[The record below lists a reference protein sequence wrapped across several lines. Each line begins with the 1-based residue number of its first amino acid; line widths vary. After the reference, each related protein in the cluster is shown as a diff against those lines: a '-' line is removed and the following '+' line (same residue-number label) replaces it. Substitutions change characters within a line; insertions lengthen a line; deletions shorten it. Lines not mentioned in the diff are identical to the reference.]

1 MLDSK
6 LQQLLIDKQ
15 KFEGDSGNEVLQAFL
30 KWYNSIMAA
39 IDMVYDPAI
48 ASNNQLFA
56 ACKGFPVT
64 RLTREN
70 QQKFQAVCPLS
81 IEQYLSRSEETTK
94 SIAPHADPSS
104 TNEFGRSMS
113 MIFQVVEETLMNLMG
128 AYGYRKNCTAPHL
141 TKFLPVWKSAVKNII
156 AKRTEIT
163 NSIPGEFKNSMAAS
177 SQATTALQSL
187 TSRVTE
193 CRSSAN
199 MNACISKLVS
209 W

>member
-15 KFEGDSGNEVLQAFL
+15 KFEGDSGNEILQAFL

-39 IDMVYDPAI
+39 IDMVYDTAI

-64 RLTREN
+64 RLTQEN
-70 QQKFQAVCPLS
+70 QQKFYAIYPLS
-81 IEQYLSRSEETTK
+81 IEPYLSRSEESTK
-94 SIAPHADPSS
+94 SIVLADPSS
-104 TNEFGRSMS
+104 TNEFERSMR
-113 MIFQVVEETLMNLMG
+113 MIFQMVEETLMNLMG
-128 AYGYRKNCTAPHL
+128 MYRYRTNCTAPHL

-156 AKRTEIT
+156 AKRTEAT

-177 SQATTALQSL
+177 TQATTALQSL